1 MIKQSKNPL
10 KQSHLLNINSELDKC
25 AKCGACRT
33 VCPIYEELKLEK
45 ISARGKIALTQAVLN
60 NSLDLT
66 NGYQDVIDNC
76 LQCMACTENCGS
88 GVQLNRIIVAARAE
102 MLQKKGLSLFKRLI
116 LRGMLPSKN
125 LMDWFIRGSSLGQ
138 FFLFKKLPESSGLR
152 KRFPLSFLPKDQY
165 VPKLVFTPFLKR
177 VKPKTTRPSHFQVVF
192 FTGCLINYVY
202 PSIGESVIRV
212 LETLGKTIIV
222 PQEQVCCGT
231 PAKSQGDMASVKRLA
246 KMNIEQLS
254 KHEGTI
260 ITACAS
266 GGLMLKHGYSELF
279 EAKDPYYEKALN
291 ISSRTRDV
299 SEYLVEQ
306 GSVAHLS
313 KLIAS
318 DPSQKITY
326 HDPCHLCSGQ
336 QVEEQPRQL
345 LKGLFGDQ
353 YVEMEQA
360 NRCCGSGGTYGLT
373 HPKMSQNIL
382 QHKIKRI
389 EKTSANLVV
398 TGCPGCMI
406 QLKGGIQKSK
416 RSQVVKHTMEVI
428 SQRLKS

>member
-1 MIKQSKNPL
+1 MTETSKKRSNP
-10 KQSHLLNINSELDKC
+10 SYLLNINLELDKC

-45 ISARGKIALTQAVLN
+45 ISARGKIALTQAVLSN
-60 NSLDLT
+60 NLDLT
-66 NGYQDVIDNC
+66 NGYQDAIDNC
-76 LQCMACTENCGS
+76 LQCLACTESCGS

-116 LRGMLPSKN
+116 LRGLLPSKN
-125 LMDWFIRGSSLGQ
+125 LMDWFVKGSSLGQ
-138 FFLFKKLPESSGLR
+138 IFLFKKLPKSSGLR
-152 KRFPLSFLPKDQY
+152 KRFPLPFLAKDQY

-177 VKPKTTRPSHFQVVF
+177 VKSKTSRPSHSQVVF

-212 LETLGKTIIV
+212 LEAIGKTVIF

-231 PAKSQGDMASVKRLA
+231 PAKSQGDMTSVKRLA
-246 KMNIEQLS
+246 KINIEQLS
-254 KHEGTI
+254 KFEGMI

-279 EAKDPYYEKALN
+279 ETKDPYHEKALN

-299 SEYLVEQ
+299 SEYIVEKN
-306 GSVAHLS
+306 GIAHLS
-313 KLIAS
+313 KLKKS
-318 DPSQKITY
+318 DPSQIITY
-326 HDPCHLCSGQ
+326 HDPCHLCRGQ

-373 HPKMSQNIL
+373 HPEVSQSIL
-382 QHKIKRI
+382 QGKVEEI
-389 EKTSANLVV
+389 EKTSANLVI

-406 QLKGGIQKSK
+406 QLKDGIQKSK
-416 RSQVVKHTMEVI
+416 TSQSVKHTMEVI
-428 SQRLKS
+428 SQNLKV